1 MASLKYLI
9 GLVLLL
15 NFALFILFFNFTTKP
30 SSKSTNLS
38 KNTGL
43 EDIAVSS
50 LNLSDKKT
58 TNDTSTNSQ
67 SNPSANNTIVF
78 KKSPRHDESKSLKL
92 QNEKDLEKLRGSFI
106 PITHTS
112 KYYKKRA
119 ESDFLHEA
127 NPFKKLAG
135 YDKVEAKYL
144 NSIPNEKNH
153 YDKMNYGL
161 IHGNS
166 YCDVVDLYNLNN
178 PQNILTGLKFFSDY
192 PKTSILRNFSL
203 KQMGED
209 TMPYIEENM
218 QTIEDKVIFDRINI
232 IYF

>member
-1 MASLKYLI
+1 M
-9 GLVLLL
+9 
-15 NFALFILFFNFTTKP
+15 
-30 SSKSTNLS
+30 
-38 KNTGL
+38 
-43 EDIAVSS
+43 VSS
-50 LNLSDKKT
+50 LKLSDNKT
-58 TNDTSTNSQ
+58 TNDIANSNSQ
-67 SNPSANNTIVF
+67 SNPLANNTIVF
-78 KKSPRHDESKSLKL
+78 KKSPRHEESKSLKI

-119 ESDFLHEA
+119 ESDFLHES
-127 NPFKKLAG
+127 NPFKKLGG

-153 YDKMNYGL
+153 YDILNYGL
-161 IHGNS
+161 IHGKS

-178 PQNILTGLKFFSDY
+178 PQNILPGLKFFSDY
-192 PKTSILRNFSL
+192 PKTSILRNFTL
-203 KQMGED
+203 NQIGED

-218 QTIEDKVIFDRINI
+218 QKIKDKVIFDRIDI